1 MEDEI
6 IKITEDTSGTP
17 GVSETSETIASP
29 EPMVDSLVLKPQT
42 TELPLK
48 VIEEFDQLKIRK
60 LYAGLPV
67 LTAIPTYT
75 GWQGEHVWVVSGGSY
90 YLYGYID
97 GGWRSFS
104 ELGPQGPQGY
114 QGPQGPQGYQGIIG
128 TQGTQGYQGIIGTQG
143 PQGGSGTG
151 TTFCDTQVFTGKSPT
166 SYTDLDLSG
175 TIGANT
181 ALVYLFVDTGNIN
194 DGANFRTNGDTDAI
208 KGYMTGETAGS
219 RYGYVWVKTDS
230 SGIVE
235 WFTASRNS
243 NAEVRLL
250 AYIK

>member
-75 GWQGEHVWVVSGGSY
+75 GFQGETLLAVVAGSF
-90 YLYGYID
+90 YLYSYIN
-97 GGWRSFS
+97 GAWKSA
-104 ELGPQGPQGY
+104 EL
-114 QGPQGPQGYQGIIG
+114 
-128 TQGTQGYQGIIGTQG
+128 T
-143 PQGGSGTG
+143 
-151 TTFCDTQVFTGKSPT
+151 
-166 SYTDLDLSG
+166 
-175 TIGANT
+175 
-181 ALVYLFVDTGNIN
+181 
-194 DGANFRTNGDTDAI
+194 
-208 KGYMTGETAGS
+208 
-219 RYGYVWVKTDS
+219 
-230 SGIVE
+230 
-235 WFTASRNS
+235 
-243 NAEVRLL
+243 
-250 AYIK
+250 